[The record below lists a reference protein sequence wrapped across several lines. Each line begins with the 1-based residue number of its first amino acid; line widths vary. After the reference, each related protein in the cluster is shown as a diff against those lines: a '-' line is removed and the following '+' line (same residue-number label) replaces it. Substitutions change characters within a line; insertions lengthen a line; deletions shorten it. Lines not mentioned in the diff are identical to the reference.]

1 MISLVF
7 TDDSKI
13 IFRRKYFKLSKHMLI
28 LKFLSPLTVFIAKLL
43 LVFLTDVI
51 FSDKYSYQ

>member
-7 TDDSKI
+7 TENISN
-13 IFRRKYFKLSKHMLI
+13 YSKHMLI
-28 LKFLSPLTVFIAKLL
+28 LEFLSPLTIFIAELL

-51 FSDKYSYQ
+51 LFSDKYSYQ